1 MKWAR
6 QNYAILPLYHIF
18 VEDDFFVC
26 TEHLLY
32 QTTLLRNLP
41 PDQRKFSFRT
51 GFPMWDGFDDSS
63 SFLTRDIV
71 QVFADNYPLDHFNCT
86 SLADSGGY
94 YLSHPVPT
102 HRALSLIQMDT
113 PPFHATLP

>member
-6 QNYAILPLYHIF
+6 QNYAILPLYHVF

-63 SFLTRDIV
+63 TFLTRDIV
-71 QVFADNYPLDHFNCT
+71 QVFADNYPMDHFNCS
-86 SLADSGGY
+86 SLADSGNEHSLLIY
-94 YLSHPVPT
+94 HYLLYTPSDIP
-102 HRALSLIQMDT
+102 LCLIC
-113 PPFHATLP
+113 PF